1 MVLTMLALPFIILG
15 IFIKPYTLDGL
26 RCVAI
31 NFVSRQPFC
40 FPADSLGPEVIRY
53 GALAIGFALIYAGR
67 AQIRRQRGG
76 N

>member
-1 MVLTMLALPFIILG
+1 MILTMLALPFMILG
-15 IFIKPYTLDGL
+15 LFVKPYAVEGM

-31 NFVSRQPFC
+31 SFVSKQPFC
-40 FPADSLGPEVIRY
+40 FPAESLGPEVIRY

-67 AQIRRQRGG
+67 WQIRRQRGG